1 MQFRKMSSTNRI
13 LLALASFGPKI
24 SIIRVVETTC
34 LVIALLYRID
44 ARDLLDFLPVTDAT
58 ATIWHEEN
66 NLGHRQDDRRR
77 LRPTPES
84 RRYHLAESSLN
95 SFERGA
101 RTRTDRSRER
111 LETSE
116 EKVTCA

>member
-1 MQFRKMSSTNRI
+1 MQFRKMFSTNLI
-13 LLALASFGPKI
+13 LLALASFGPRI

-34 LVIALLYRID
+34 LAIALLYLID
-44 ARDLLDFLPVTDAT
+44 AIDLLDFLPVGDAT

-84 RRYHLAESSLN
+84 RRYHLAESSVN
-95 SFERGA
+95 SFKRGA
-101 RTRTDRSRER
+101 RTRAYRSRER